1 MRKRYKNGLLVS
13 ALTTAALMVGTNAFA
28 HPSVPLRD
36 AGGAIIADITTPY
49 SPKATCGA
57 CHDHGI
63 FYDADGLVGTADDE
77 GETSVSGPRG
87 SYDGGDGG
95 ATGATK
101 TVVKTQ
107 GIQNETTGE
116 VEWVSF
122 DVTAYKHGFVVGRHS
137 QQGRN
142 EDYGNHLRHAVHG
155 KFWASSPGMF
165 GKY

>member
-1 MRKRYKNGLLVS
+1 MKKRYKSGLIIS
-13 ALTTAALMVGTNAFA
+13 ALTTAALMVGSSAFA
-28 HPSVPLRD
+28 QHAPVTLLNA
-36 AGGAIIADITTPY
+36 AGTPVTQFEAY

-57 CHDHGI
+57 CHDKS
-63 FYDADGLVGTADDE
+63 TADAYVE
-77 GETSVSGPRG
+77 GESTG
-87 SYDGGDGG
+87 SYDGGG
-95 ATGATK
+95 TTK
-101 TVVKTQ
+101 TVTKTQ

-122 DVTAYKHGFVVGRHS
+122 DVTAYEHGFVTGRHS

-155 KFWASSPGMF
+155 KFWAESPGMF

>member
-1 MRKRYKNGLLVS
+1 MKKRYKSGLLIS
-13 ALTTAALMVGTNAFA
+13 ALTTAALMVGTQAFA
-28 HPSVPLRD
+28 HPSVPMRD
-36 AGGAIIADITTPY
+36 AAGAIIADTTTAY

-57 CHDHGI
+57 CHDQSTAEI
-63 FYDADGLVGTADDE
+63 LTDGEKG
-77 GETSVSGPRG
+77 GGPVG
-87 SYDGGDGG
+87 SYDGGGV
-95 ATGATK
+95 TK

-107 GIQNETTGE
+107 GIMNETTGE

-122 DVTAYKHGFVVGRHS
+122 ETTAYEHGFVTGRHS

-155 KFWASSPGMF
+155 KFWANSPGMF

>member
-1 MRKRYKNGLLVS
+1 MKKRYKSGLVVS
-13 ALTTAALMVGTNAFA
+13 ALATAALMAGSNAFA

-36 AGGAIIADITTPY
+36 TAGTIIADSTTPY
-49 SPKATCGA
+49 SPKMTCGA
-57 CHDHGI
+57 CHDHVVE
-63 FYDADGLVGTADDE
+63 ADGS
-77 GETSVSGPRG
+77 TSLSGPRG
-87 SYDGGDGG
+87 SYDGGG
-95 ATGATK
+95 ATR

-122 DVTAYKHGFVVGRHS
+122 ETTAYEHGFVVGRHS
-137 QQGRN
+137 QEGRN

-155 KFWASSPGMF
+155 KFWANSPGMF

>member
-1 MRKRYKNGLLVS
+1 MRKRYKSGLVVS
-13 ALTTAALMVGTNAFA
+13 ALTTAALLIGSQAFA

-36 AGGAIIADITTPY
+36 VAGVIIADQTTAY

-57 CHDHGI
+57 CHDHGVE
-63 FYDADGLVGTADDE
+63 ADGS
-77 GETSVSGPRG
+77 TSMTGPTG
-87 SYDGGDGG
+87 SYDGGDGV
-95 ATGATK
+95 TEGATK
-101 TVVKTQ
+101 LVVKTQ
-107 GIQNETTGE
+107 GIQNETSGQ

-122 DVTAYKHGFVVGRHS
+122 ETTAYEHGFATGRHS

-155 KFWASSPGMF
+155 KFWANSPGMF

>member
-1 MRKRYKNGLLVS
+1 MRKRYKSGLVVS
-13 ALTTAALMVGTNAFA
+13 ALATAALLVGSQAFA
-28 HPSVPLRD
+28 SHPSVPLRD
-36 AGGAIIADITTPY
+36 AGGALVDRTTAY

-57 CHDHGI
+57 CHDHGVE
-63 FYDADGLVGTADDE
+63 ADGSTGMT
-77 GETSVSGPRG
+77 GPRG
-87 SYDGGDGG
+87 SYDGGDGITEG
-95 ATGATK
+95 TKK

-122 DVTAYKHGFVVGRHS
+122 NVTAYEHGFVTGRHS

-155 KFWASSPGMF
+155 KFWAESPGMF

>member
-1 MRKRYKNGLLVS
+1 MKKRYKSGLVVS
-13 ALTTAALMVGTNAFA
+13 ALATAALMVGANAFA

-36 AGGAIIADITTPY
+36 AAGALITDTTTAY

-57 CHDHGI
+57 CHDHEVD
-63 FYDADGLVGTADDE
+63 YSVDPEGT
-77 GETSVSGPRG
+77 TSYSGPRG
-87 SYDGGDGG
+87 SYDGGDGV
-95 ATGATK
+95 TPGATK
-101 TVVKTQ
+101 QVVKTQ
-107 GIQNETTGE
+107 GVMNETTGE

-122 DVTAYKHGFVVGRHS
+122 NVTAYKHGFVVGRHS

-155 KFWASSPGMF
+155 KFWAESPGMF

>member
-1 MRKRYKNGLLVS
+1 MKKRYKSGLLVS
-13 ALTTAALMVGTNAFA
+13 ALATAALMVGTSAFA
-28 HPSVPLRD
+28 HPTVPLRD
-36 AGGAIIADITTPY
+36 AAGVIIADSTTPY
-49 SPKATCGA
+49 SPKMTCGA
-57 CHDHGI
+57 CHDHGVE
-63 FYDADGLVGTADDE
+63 ADGSTGLT
-77 GETSVSGPRG
+77 GPVG
-87 SYDGGDGG
+87 SYDGGDGV
-95 ATGATK
+95 TPGATK

-122 DVTAYKHGFVVGRHS
+122 ETTAYEHGFVTGRHS

-155 KFWASSPGMF
+155 KFWANSPGMF